1 MINRKS
7 CHKGKTS
14 VLFAFDSIPDT
25 PPIPKHCS
33 QATGERNSKSVDTVS
48 RLFGHA
54 STVSGVAR
62 EVEPGATREILP
74 GVSITPRI
82 TETAAGKVEFDLT
95 GAALATAAV
104 AGVGAWVLLS
114 GILHGGYAH
123 VYKDAL
129 FLLDGPPGLYY
140 PLNPDEHYPP
150 NDLFFEVTGALETV
164 SAFFVALYTYR
175 LLRDRRAGAGAE

>member
-1 MINRKS
+1 MK
-7 CHKGKTS
+7 
-14 VLFAFDSIPDT
+14 
-25 PPIPKHCS
+25 
-33 QATGERNSKSVDTVS
+33 ATKPT
-48 RLFGHA
+48 
-54 STVSGVAR
+54 
-62 EVEPGATREILP
+62 
-74 GVSITPRI
+74 
-82 TETAAGKVEFDLT
+82 TETLVNRTALSILAAWGLT
-95 GAALATAAV
+95 TVHHVYGGIVDGASNRLRVPFIMAIPSLVALGALRRYRRTGSGAALTTAGI

-150 NDLFFEVTGALETV
+150 DDLFFEVTGVLETV

-175 LLRDRRAGAGAE
+175 LVRDRRAGAGTG